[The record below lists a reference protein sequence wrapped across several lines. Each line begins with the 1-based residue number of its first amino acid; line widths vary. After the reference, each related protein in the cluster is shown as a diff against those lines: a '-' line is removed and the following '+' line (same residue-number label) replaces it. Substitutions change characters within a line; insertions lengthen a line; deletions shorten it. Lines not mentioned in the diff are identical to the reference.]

1 MIGGCDLLTIVKER
15 ATKSG
20 TSDIG
25 KERAL
30 AYERQMLVEEA
41 NIYYKFVI

>member
-1 MIGGCDLLTIVKER
+1 MIGGCDLLTIGKER

-20 TSDIG
+20 TTDIG

-30 AYERQMLVEEA
+30 AYERQVLVEEA
-41 NIYYKFVI
+41 SIYYKFVI